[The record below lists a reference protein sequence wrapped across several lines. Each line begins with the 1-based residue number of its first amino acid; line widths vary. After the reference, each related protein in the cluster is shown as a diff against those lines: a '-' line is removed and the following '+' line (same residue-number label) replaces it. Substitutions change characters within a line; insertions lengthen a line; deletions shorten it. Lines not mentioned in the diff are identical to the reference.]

1 MPEAIC
7 HHCNSI
13 FSWHWEE
20 AFAKWGFLAGQGQ
33 LKTETV
39 QEALTDAGYEVEVRT
54 LGACNTVIYS
64 IQKAGKEL
72 IPQGI
77 KIGYV
82 HPRLFLPCSIIELL
96 DKKFP
101 SQEPYDAL

>member
-7 HHCNSI
+7 NHCHSI

-20 AFAKWGFLAGQGQ
+20 AFAKWGFSAGQGQ

-39 QEALTDAGYEVEVRT
+39 QEVLTDAGYKVEVRA
-54 LGACNTVIYS
+54 LGACNTVICS
-64 IQKAGKEL
+64 IKNAGKEL
-72 IPQGI
+72 IPEGI

-82 HPRLFLPCSIIELL
+82 QPRLFLPCSIIELL
-96 DKKFP
+96 DRKFP
-101 SQEPYDAL
+101 SQTPYDGL

>member
-39 QEALTDAGYEVEVRT
+39 QEALIDAGYEVEVRA
-54 LGACNTVIYS
+54 LGACNTVICS
-64 IQKAGKEL
+64 IKRAGKEL
-72 IPQGI
+72 IPGRV

-96 DKKFP
+96 DNKFP
-101 SQEPYDAL
+101 SKIPYDGL